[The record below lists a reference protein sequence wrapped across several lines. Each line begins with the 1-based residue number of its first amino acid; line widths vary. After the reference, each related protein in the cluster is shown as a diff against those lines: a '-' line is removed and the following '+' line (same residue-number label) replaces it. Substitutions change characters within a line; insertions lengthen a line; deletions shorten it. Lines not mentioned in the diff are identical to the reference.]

1 MRALWSVVV
10 AGCLVAASGLAP
22 VDARAEPGASTLTR
36 RPAAVVLV
44 ARPAVHAVTGRA
56 RTPDLGEP
64 HWLWLPPVA
73 LAAGFALPAPSQH
86 ARTLPSAGCDR
97 VAAILLLTRTARGP
111 PIA

>member
-10 AGCLVAASGLAP
+10 AVCLVAASGVAP
-22 VDARAEPGASTLTR
+22 GDARAELAASALAPGPTSG
-36 RPAAVVLV
+36 VLA

-73 LAAGFALPAPSQH
+73 LAAGFALPPPPRRAL
-86 ARTLPSAGCDR
+86 ALPSAGCDR
-97 VAAILLLTRTARGP
+97 VVATLLLTRSARGP